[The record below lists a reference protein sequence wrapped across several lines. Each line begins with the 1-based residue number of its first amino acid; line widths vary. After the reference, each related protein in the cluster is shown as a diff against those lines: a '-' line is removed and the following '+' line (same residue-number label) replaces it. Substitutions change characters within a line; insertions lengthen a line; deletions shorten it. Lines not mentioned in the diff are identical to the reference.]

1 MNTEHMIN
9 YSANTIREFYE
20 QGIITQAQ
28 YEAYDFAWAN
38 THMTSF
44 PYYWVSLLPDARAE
58 FWKLYK
64 VLPKRLKKELR
75 EVVP

>member
-9 YSANTIREFYE
+9 YSANAIREFYE

-38 THMTSF
+38 THITSF
-44 PYYWVSLLPDARAE
+44 PYYWSSLLPDARVE
-58 FWKLYK
+58 FWRLYK
-64 VLPKRLKKELR
+64 VLPKSLKKELR